1 MGIAPTPVLVYLVI
15 TECPGYAH
23 ALLASN
29 RCGIMKDEISPAGVS
44 ALFEQAS
51 RLIHGLG
58 FAEGLT
64 PAQWVALRYFA
75 EAPPFSRTM
84 ASLARYQGL
93 TLAPV
98 TRTVRT
104 LIDKGYVERH
114 PNPRSKRADLVI
126 VTASGKQL
134 LESDPR
140 ARLVEIVSQVP
151 PAEREMLARSM
162 KVILDGLLELG
173 LPRFDERLL
182 EPGPA
187 PEDESA
193 AR

>member
-1 MGIAPTPVLVYLVI
+1 
-15 TECPGYAH
+15 
-23 ALLASN
+23 
-29 RCGIMKDEISPAGVS
+29 MKDHVSPAGVS

-58 FAEGLT
+58 FAGGLT

-104 LIDKGYVERH
+104 LIDKGYVDRH

-126 VTASGKQL
+126 VNPAGRKL

-140 ARLVEIVSQVP
+140 ARLVDIIAQIP
-151 PAEREMLARSM
+151 PDERETLARSM
-162 KVILDGLLELG
+162 KTILDGLLELG

-182 EPGPA
+182 
-187 PEDESA
+187 DQDS
-193 AR
+193 